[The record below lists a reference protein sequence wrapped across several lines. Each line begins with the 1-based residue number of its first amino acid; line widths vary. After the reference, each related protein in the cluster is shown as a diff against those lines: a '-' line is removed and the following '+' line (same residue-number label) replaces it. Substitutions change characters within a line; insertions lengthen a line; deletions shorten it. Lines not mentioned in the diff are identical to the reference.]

1 MSLAPSKK
9 IKSGYIGVW
18 SVPSLSKQNLWNM
31 TLNHM
36 PRVNYDFEKDRY
48 RSKIQISKLKIIMTL
63 TKIVMLVCFCCT
75 TSAES
80 LVSCKYHQSLKLHFF
95 SFFYIGCQVILNLV
109 GNMYCMIPLVFLM
122 PYMHPYESSQMAQWV
137 KNLPVIRETQETQ
150 IQSLS
155 QEDPLMEGMATYS
168 SILVPWTEGPGGLQ
182 SICSQRV
189 GRDRSN
195 WACWHVSTYIYTHT
209 RTHTH
214 THTHTPAKVNAQR
227 SILNKTH

>member
-48 RSKIQISKLKIIMTL
+48 RSRIQISKLKIIMTL

-95 SFFYIGCQVILNLV
+95 SFFLHWLSGYTKLSRQHVLHDPTCIFNAIYASIWVFPDGSVGKESACNTGDTGDTDSIPESGRSPDGGHGNLLQYSCPMDRGAWRATV
-109 GNMYCMIPLVFLM
+109 HMFTK
-122 PYMHPYESSQMAQWV
+122 SWTWQKQ
-137 KNLPVIRETQETQ
+137 
-150 IQSLS
+150 LS
-155 QEDPLMEGMATYS
+155 ML
-168 SILVPWTEGPGGLQ
+168 
-182 SICSQRV
+182 
-189 GRDRSN
+189 
-195 WACWHVSTYIYTHT
+195 ACIHIHL
-209 RTHTH
+209 HTH
-214 THTHTPAKVNAQR
+214 THTCQSKCTEKY
-227 SILNKTH
+227 SE